1 VVVLVAVPSKCM
13 NDHLASEQTYTSGF
27 AEAFEICR
35 LKSEFL
41 FPIFQNFYQAINRQ
55 FVTK

>member
-1 VVVLVAVPSKCM
+1 VVISVAVPSKCK
-13 NDHLASEQTYTSGF
+13 NDYLASEQTYTSGF

-41 FPIFQNFYQAINRQ
+41 FPIFQNFYQAKNHQ
-55 FVTK
+55 FPTK